1 MSLFTDASRVTA
13 IGASRSLSVCIWNGS
28 SCPIRDLAGGLGAG
42 RVGWL
47 PVLGTRGFQRPLSDP
62 STDLQVRCHG
72 PERDGRDV
80 PQADLTRFRYRPLG
94 QLLTIGG
101 SSRVYGCYRS
111 ICRRIQDQQIV
122 RKGENRPRKQQQY
135 DG

>member
-1 MSLFTDASRVTA
+1 VSAQCRSADMSPTDRIFS
-13 IGASRSLSVCIWNGS
+13 
-28 SCPIRDLAGGLGAG
+28 
-42 RVGWL
+42 
-47 PVLGTRGFQRPLSDP
+47 Q
-62 STDLQVRCHG
+62 
-72 PERDGRDV
+72 V

-101 SSRVYGCYRS
+101 SSKVYGCYRLIRS
-111 ICRRIQDQQIV
+111 RIQDQQIV